1 MNVYLDYNA
10 TSKLRPEAI
19 TGMEKAMKLCGNSS
33 SVHRFGRLARRA
45 VEQSREALADAIN
58 ASHDEVIFTSGGTES
73 NNFALLG
80 SRKKIIASSIEHD
93 SVLQHVSESARIGVN
108 NDGRIDLF
116 HLEELLEKEKSSVIV
131 SVMMANNET
140 GVIQPI
146 EKIVELCR
154 RYDAW
159 VHCDGVQALGKI
171 PVSFSSLGVDMMSL
185 SAHKLGGP
193 QGVGALII
201 RDGGSLSPI
210 SVGGGQERGQ
220 RAGTENII
228 GIGGFG
234 AVCETINCSL
244 KLSESLLAM
253 RDNIEKKLIKIA
265 PDIAIYGK
273 ESPRLTNT
281 SCIGLPG
288 IKNEV
293 QVMALDLAGVAVSS
307 GSACSSGKIKPSHVL
322 VAMGANSE
330 SAECAIRVS
339 LGWDTSSFDCDSLI
353 KSWEAL
359 ARSRVEHK
367 FHKSTVA

>member
-201 RDGGSLSPI
+201 RDGVSLSPI

-253 RDNIEKKLIKIA
+253 RDNIE
-265 PDIAIYGK
+265 
-273 ESPRLTNT
+273 
-281 SCIGLPG
+281 
-288 IKNEV
+288 
-293 QVMALDLAGVAVSS
+293 
-307 GSACSSGKIKPSHVL
+307 
-322 VAMGANSE
+322 
-330 SAECAIRVS
+330 
-339 LGWDTSSFDCDSLI
+339 
-353 KSWEAL
+353 
-359 ARSRVEHK
+359 
-367 FHKSTVA
+367 